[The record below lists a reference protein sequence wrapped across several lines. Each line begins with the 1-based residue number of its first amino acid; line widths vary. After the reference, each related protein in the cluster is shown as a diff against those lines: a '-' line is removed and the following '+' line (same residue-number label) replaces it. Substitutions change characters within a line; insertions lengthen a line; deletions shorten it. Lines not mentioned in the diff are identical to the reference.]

1 MTNTDSRAWEIEQ
14 AQRQEDNMCDRD
26 SVQVADHIAES
37 AERYWALNSNY
48 ARALRAEITALTVRC
63 AHIGQLQMVIDAQ
76 NDLLASA
83 QKTILKLQAQAAE
96 SAGVPEP
103 SPTGRWK

>member
-1 MTNTDSRAWEIEQ
+1 MASNDSRAWEIEQ
-14 AQRQEDNMCDRD
+14 AQRQEDNMCERD

-37 AERYWALNSNY
+37 NERYWALNSNY

-76 NDLLASA
+76 NELLASA
-83 QKTILKLQAQAAE
+83 QKTILKLQAHIAE
-96 SAGVPEP
+96 EAGLPED